1 MEASRGPASILV
13 KLASLGHSSCL
24 IDMVGGK
31 TDTEQWPL
39 LLKILITLPA
49 IIYFISSIIAYSHT
63 ISLGTYHE
71 LGILPR
77 ALHILSHLGLKT
89 SFEGGPIV
97 ISLLQM
103 QNSTQ
108 RG

>member
-1 MEASRGPASILV
+1 MEASRGPASILL
-13 KLASLGHSSCL
+13 KLASLGHISSPT
-24 IDMVGGK
+24 DTVGGK
-31 TDTEQWPL
+31 TDTEQRPL

-49 IIYFISSIIAYSHT
+49 TIYFISSIIAYSHI

-97 ISLLQM
+97 ISFLQM
-103 QNSTQ
+103 RNSTQ